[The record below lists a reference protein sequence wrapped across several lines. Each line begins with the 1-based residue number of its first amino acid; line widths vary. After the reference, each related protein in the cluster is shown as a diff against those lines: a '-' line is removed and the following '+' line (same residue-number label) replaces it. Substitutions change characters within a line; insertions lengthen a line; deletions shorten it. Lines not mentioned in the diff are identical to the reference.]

1 MSASRHHTTASPAMR
16 RLLIALGMGL
26 SLLILVLPLVLI
38 LSMVVTAGWDA
49 LIHHLTDPDM
59 RSAIKLTLIAV
70 VITVPIN
77 VFFGT
82 ALAWCVTRFEFIGKR
97 LLMAVIDL
105 PFSVSPV
112 IAGLCYLLLY
122 GIQSHFGQWLDAHG
136 IQVMFAAPGIVLVTI
151 FVTAPY
157 VAREL
162 IPLMQAQGQEEEE
175 AAMMLGAS
183 GWQLFR
189 RVTLPS
195 IKWGLWYGAVLTS
208 ARAAGEFGSV
218 SVVSGMIRG
227 QTNTLALHVELL
239 HQDYNTVG
247 AFTAAALLAS
257 IALVMLV
264 LKVILEWRYQQA
276 MRISEQ
282 NPNTAVAPLRGARH

>member
-1 MSASRHHTTASPAMR
+1 MNPVHRLTGDSPLAR
-16 RLLIALGMGL
+16 WLLIALGVAL
-26 SLLILVLPLVLI
+26 SLIILVLPLILI
-38 LSMVVTAGWDA
+38 LSVVVEAGGDT
-49 LIHHLTDPDM
+49 LRRHLTDPDM
-59 RSAIKLTLIAV
+59 LAAIRLTLLCVAIAV
-70 VITVPIN
+70 PVN

-82 ALAWCVTRFEFIGKR
+82 ALAWCITRFDFIGKR
-97 LLMAVIDL
+97 LLMAAIDL
-105 PFSVSPV
+105 PLSVSPV

-122 GIQSHFGQWLDAHG
+122 GIQSQFGQWLDEHD
-136 IQVMFAAPGIVLVTI
+136 IQVMFAAPGVVLVTI

-162 IPLMQAQGQEEEE
+162 IPLMQTQGRDEEE
-175 AAMMLGAS
+175 AALMLGAS
-183 GWQLFR
+183 GWQMFR
-189 RVTLPS
+189 RITLPS

-239 HQDYNTVG
+239 HQDYDTVG

-257 IALVMLV
+257 LALIMLV
-264 LKVILEWRYQQA
+264 LKVVVEWRYNQA
-276 MRISEQ
+276 MGQ
-282 NPNTAVAPLRGARH
+282 PGHQHGGPPA